1 MSLGRNVVSMVG
13 GGSVGGNVSMGGC
26 EYGWSMSMG
35 GGGGSEGVGMCGGV
49 TMGECMNE
57 GEMYGWRYGCG

>member
-13 GGSVGGNVSMGGC
+13 GGSVGGNVSV
-26 EYGWSMSMG
+26 SMG

-57 GEMYGWRYGCG
+57 GEM

>member
-26 EYGWSMSMG
+26 EYGWVRVWV
-35 GGGGSEGVGMCGGV
+35 EAVVVEVWVCV
-49 TMGECMNE
+49 EV
-57 GEMYGWRYGCG
+57 

>member
-26 EYGWSMSMG
+26 EYGW
-35 GGGGSEGVGMCGGV
+35 
-49 TMGECMNE
+49 
-57 GEMYGWRYGCG
+57 RRR

>member
-1 MSLGRNVVSMVG
+1 MNVGGGVIVWVEVWHVRNVSMVG
-13 GGSVGGNVSMGGC
+13 GGSVGGNV
-26 EYGWSMSMG
+26 SMG

-57 GEMYGWRYGCG
+57 GEM

>member
-1 MSLGRNVVSMVG
+1 M
-13 GGSVGGNVSMGGC
+13 GGNVSMGGC

-57 GEMYGWRYGCG
+57 GEM